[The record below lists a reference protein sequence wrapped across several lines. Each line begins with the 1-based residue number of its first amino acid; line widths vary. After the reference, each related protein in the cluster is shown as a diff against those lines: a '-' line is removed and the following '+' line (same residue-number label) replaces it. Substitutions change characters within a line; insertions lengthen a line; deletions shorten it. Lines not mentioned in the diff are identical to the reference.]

1 MTQHE
6 AFYRR
11 MHAALVAFL
20 VEDWPAIEELQ
31 GRFAAH
37 PGSWTRATCCAF
49 YRSAHLHDVFRL
61 AKADFYETAPGNMSK
76 LLWPGGLS
84 ASGEDLRRMQQAH
97 EAALRYDATDA
108 DLGVEDMTALGHAT
122 SLLLISHSGFVRES
136 DRERILEQL
145 AFDVAEDLLGPWPA
159 EGVRSD

>member
-11 MHAALVAFL
+11 MHAALLAFL

-61 AKADFYETAPGNMSK
+61 AKADFYETAPENMHK
-76 LLWPGGLS
+76 LLCLGDSPE
-84 ASGEDLRRMQQAH
+84 SGEDLRRLQQAH
-97 EAALRYDATDA
+97 QATLRYDATDE
-108 DLGVEDMTALGHAT
+108 DLSVEDMTALGHAT
-122 SLLLISHSGFVRES
+122 ALLLLTYPGFVRHN

-159 EGVRSD
+159 KGIPSA